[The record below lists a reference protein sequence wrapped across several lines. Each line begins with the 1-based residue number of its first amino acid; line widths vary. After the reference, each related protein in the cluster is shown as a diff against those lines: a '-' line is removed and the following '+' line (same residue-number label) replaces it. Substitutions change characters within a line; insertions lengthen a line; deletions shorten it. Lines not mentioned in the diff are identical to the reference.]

1 MLMSRFLLSGVML
14 MTRRLVGS
22 IVAIL
27 FLWGASSFALQDKIS
42 PLSDFQYN
50 KDLKQFDEI
59 KKEADIQKRA
69 DLLLAF
75 SKEHP
80 INRILSYI
88 AAEYQEAIKPNLQK
102 KDWAK
107 AIAMVEAFTAVLPTD
122 QMITDAQIPVGV
134 EEFQKQQL
142 QPTKLQFQKLLLAIY
157 GESNNL
163 PKAAEMQ
170 EAIYAAAPDAEGL
183 QRLAGIY
190 LAMQNYDKYLP
201 LAQKIMAA
209 NPMDQPLGYG
219 TALQMAQI
227 YLQKQDVATA
237 TDLLTKVLDVYG
249 DKVPPNVPEAQW
261 NATRAFAF
269 GVLAQGVYAKKDYV
283 KALELYGKV
292 IKFDNKRD
300 DAYYS
305 IGMSK
310 WQTKDQAGAIDAF
323 AKCVALNKPATSA
336 KARNYLE
343 QLYKPTHNNTLDGL
357 DAVLAKAK
365 TDLGI

>member
-1 MLMSRFLLSGVML
+1 

-22 IVAIL
+22 IVAVL

-42 PLSDFQYN
+42 PLSNFQN
-50 KDLKQFDEI
+50 DKDYKQYEVI
-59 KKEADIQKRA
+59 KKEADLQKRA
-69 DLLLAF
+69 DLLLNF
-75 SKEHP
+75 VKEHP
-80 INRILSYI
+80 ISNSLLYF
-88 AAEYQEAIKPNLQK
+88 ATEYQGTIKPALEK
-102 KDWAK
+102 KDWTK
-107 AIAMVEAFTAVLPTD
+107 AIAMIEAFNAALPTE

-134 EEFQKQQL
+134 EAFQKEQL
-142 QPTKLQFQKLLLAIY
+142 QPTKNQFQKLLFAIY
-157 GESNNL
+157 MESKNY
-163 PKAAEMQ
+163 PKAAEIQ
-170 EAIYAAAPDAEGL
+170 ESIYAAAPDSAGL
-183 QRLAGIY
+183 QLLASIY
-190 LAMQNYDKYLP
+190 LGMQNYDKYLP
-201 LAQKIMAA
+201 LAQKIMA
-209 NPMDQPLGYG
+209 NSPMDQPLGYG

-227 YLQKQDVATA
+227 YLQKSPADVAAA
-237 TDLLTKVLDVYG
+237 TDLLTKVMDVYG
-249 DKVPPNVPEAQW
+249 DKVPPNIPEAQW

-283 KALELYGKV
+283 KALELYEKV

-300 DAYYS
+300 DAHYS

-323 AKCVALNKPATSA
+323 AKCVALNKPATA
-336 KARNYLE
+336 TKARNYLE